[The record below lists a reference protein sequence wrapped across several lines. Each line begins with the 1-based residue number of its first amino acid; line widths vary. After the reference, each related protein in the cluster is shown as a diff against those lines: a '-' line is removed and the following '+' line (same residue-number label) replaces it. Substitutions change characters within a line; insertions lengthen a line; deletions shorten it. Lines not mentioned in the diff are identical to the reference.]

1 MIKEVGIIGLGKMGL
16 PMARHMRAKGFEVAG
31 FDLSRE
37 RMGMAAELGIRVCAS
52 PREVAAA
59 SDLVI
64 IIVGFDSEV
73 MQVLNGENGIFAG
86 ARKGTVIAV
95 ASTCYEE
102 TMHVIAAEAAKQNK
116 ALAVLDMPLCRAERA
131 AEEGTLLLL
140 GGGEQALFDRCRPV
154 FSSFCTDIEVLGGLG
169 AGQVG
174 KMINN
179 LLLWACIS
187 ANYEGLKLG
196 AALGLDTERLR
207 QALLK
212 SSGRNWALETWN
224 THRAMPWAE
233 KDMTIVA
240 HEADRFRMSLP
251 LSGVV
256 KEVIKAIKVEKG
268 FATPVSTEAKTK

>member
-16 PMARHMRAKGFEVAG
+16 PMARHMRHKGFEVAAY
-31 FDLSRE
+31 DLSRE
-37 RMGMAAELGIRVCAS
+37 RMGMAAELGVRTCAS
-52 PREVAAA
+52 PREVAEA

-73 MQVLNGENGIFAG
+73 MQVLTASEGIFSGVRRG
-86 ARKGTVIAV
+86 AVIAV

-102 TMHVIAAEAAKQNK
+102 TMHGIAALAAKENK
-116 ALAVLDMPLCRAERA
+116 DLGVLDMPLCRAERA

-140 GGGEQALFDRCRPV
+140 GGGEQSLFDRCQPV
-154 FSSFCTDIEVLGGLG
+154 FSTFCTDIEVLGGLG

-224 THRAMPWAE
+224 IHRAMPWAE

-240 HEADRFRMSLP
+240 HEADRFRLSLP

-268 FATPVSTEAKTK
+268 FATPVSTGTKP